1 MHPMTAGEIRT
12 YVGDVSDHLVA
23 RVLATGASTDE
34 LAQAALLL
42 ERERGAPRP
51 DRTSKRVYQLCE
63 LISDEFES
71 DIWPDD

>member
-1 MHPMTAGEIRT
+1 MHSMTAGEVRT
-12 YVGDVSDHLVA
+12 YLGDVSDHLVA
-23 RVLATGASTDE
+23 RVLATGASTHE

-51 DRTSKRVYQLCE
+51 DDASERVYQLCE

-71 DIWPDD
+71 DLWPD